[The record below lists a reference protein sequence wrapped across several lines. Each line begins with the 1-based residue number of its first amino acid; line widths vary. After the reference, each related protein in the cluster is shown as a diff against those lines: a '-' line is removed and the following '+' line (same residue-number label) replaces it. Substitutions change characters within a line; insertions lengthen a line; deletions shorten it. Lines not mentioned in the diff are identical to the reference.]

1 MIKNPRGSSITLLIV
16 FGYLIIQPASITLQK
31 FQYGPRR
38 RFLSAFILPENF
50 YEIDIAWSICH
61 LCRLR

>member
-31 FQYGPRR
+31 FQYGADFFISSF
-38 RFLSAFILPENF
+38 FLRMLFFVQEF
-50 YEIDIAWSICH
+50 
-61 LCRLR
+61 